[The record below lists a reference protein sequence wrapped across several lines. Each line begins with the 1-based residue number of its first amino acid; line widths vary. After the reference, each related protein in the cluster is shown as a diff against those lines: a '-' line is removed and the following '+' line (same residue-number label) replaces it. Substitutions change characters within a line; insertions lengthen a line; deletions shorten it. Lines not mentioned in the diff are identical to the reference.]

1 MPKNDGF
8 LIAEKPVAVA
18 LNGGKGLVSSKVSLS
33 WKLAECP
40 YLRVMVTVQPVSRP
54 FRVFNHTYLIPTSN

>member
-1 MPKNDGF
+1 MPKNNGF

-18 LNGGKGLVSSKVSLS
+18 LIGGKRVVSFSGGFNTLVSSKVSLS

-40 YLRVMVTVQPVSRP
+40 YLRVMVTV
-54 FRVFNHTYLIPTSN
+54 